1 MKNDCLFIAEQPKG
15 LLDAL
20 ASLFLKL
27 DYGACQRCEK
37 TWKLFAD
44 TLKVYLTTGHD
55 KNGLD
60 ELWDKRLDWWPRFHF
75 RPNQVPDRASASEL
89 EWQLAQHK
97 AEVARLFLG
106 KGLHNNTLCGVTMHH
121 RMRLADLKT
130 TNIPT
135 FLPVLSLFT
144 KFKEEDIH

>member
-27 DYGACQRCEK
+27 DHAACQRCEK

-44 TLKVYLTTGHD
+44 TLKVYLTIGHD
-55 KNGLD
+55 KKGLD

-75 RPNQVPDRASASEL
+75 RPDQVPDRDSASEL

-106 KGLHNNTLCGVTMHH
+106 KG
-121 RMRLADLKT
+121 
-130 TNIPT
+130 T
-135 FLPVLSLFT
+135 FA
-144 KFKEEDIH
+144 